1 MPNNRL
7 QNIAIRYQV
16 LLERL
21 KAHEVNDFVK
31 VFADLDKATR
41 DVINSLAAEGIGQ
54 LTRRELTSLLADLRG
69 TNQALLDKSV
79 KGLNKQLEKL
89 AEDAAHFEAKAL
101 QSVVKAI
108 IKAPA
113 AGVAYANAIAQ
124 PVSATGQLLGVF
136 ADDWS
141 KGEVKRLNNIV
152 QRAWGEGWTN
162 QRLISSIRGTK
173 ALGYKDGILA
183 TSRRNAEAVARTSIQ
198 HVASTARMATWEKN
212 SDIVVGYI
220 WVSTL
225 DSKTTVICRSL
236 DKREF
241 KMGQGP
247 VPPVHINC
255 RSAVA
260 PKVDPALGLD
270 FLDKGATRSAANGPV
285 SADMS
290 YYDWLKVQ
298 SPAFQKQ
305 ALGATRA
312 KLFQSGG
319 LSADKFAALQLN
331 KNFQPMTLDDM
342 RKIAPVAFERAGIP
356 NP

>member
-1 MPNNRL
+1 MPNQNL

-31 VFADLDKATR
+31 VFADIDKATR
-41 DVINSLAAEGIGQ
+41 DVLNALAAEGIGQ
-54 LTRRELTSLLADLRG
+54 LTRKELTSLLSELRD

-89 AEDAAHFEAKAL
+89 AADSAHFEVKAL
-101 QSVVKAI
+101 QSVVKAVI
-108 IKAPA
+108 AAPA

-124 PVSATGQLLGVF
+124 PVSATGQLLDVF
-136 ADDWS
+136 IGDWS

-173 ALGYKDGILA
+173 ALNYKDGIIA
-183 TSRRNAEAVARTSIQ
+183 TSRRNAEAIARTSIQ
-198 HVASTARMATWEKN
+198 HVASTSRQSVWEKN
-212 SDIVVGYI
+212 SDVVIAYI

-225 DSKTTVICRSL
+225 DTKTTPICRSL

-241 KMGQGP
+241 KFGQGP
-247 VPPVHINC
+247 IPPVHINC
-255 RSAVA
+255 RSTTA

-270 FLDKGATRSAANGPV
+270 FLDKGATRSAENGPV

-290 YYDWLKVQ
+290 YYDWLKTQ
-298 SPAFQKQ
+298 TPAFQKE

-312 KLFQSGG
+312 KLFRDGG
-319 LSADKFAALQLN
+319 LSVDRFAELQLD

-342 RKIAPVAFERAGIP
+342 RKIAPVAFAKAGIP
-356 NP
+356 KP